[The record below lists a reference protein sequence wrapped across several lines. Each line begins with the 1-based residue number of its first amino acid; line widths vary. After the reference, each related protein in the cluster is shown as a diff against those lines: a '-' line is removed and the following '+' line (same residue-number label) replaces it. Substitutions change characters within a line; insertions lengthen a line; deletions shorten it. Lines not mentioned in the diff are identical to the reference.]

1 MTAPVP
7 VLVIAESQG
16 WRTASVLPGLPGTTA
31 LPGI

>member
-16 WRTASVLPGLPGTTA
+16 WRTASLLAGLGGTTA
-31 LPGI
+31 LPGM